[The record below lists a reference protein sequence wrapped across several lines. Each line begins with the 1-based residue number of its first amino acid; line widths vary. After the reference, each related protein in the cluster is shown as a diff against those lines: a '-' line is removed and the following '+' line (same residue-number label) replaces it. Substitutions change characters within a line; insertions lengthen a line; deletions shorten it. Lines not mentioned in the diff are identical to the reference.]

1 LVIGSLLV
9 LALAFTACGDDDEE
23 TGTNGTESPGAT
35 ADEELSGSINGD
47 GSSTVFPITEAV
59 AEEFGKL
66 HDVDVTVGISG
77 TGGGF
82 EKFCNGETDFS
93 NASRP
98 IKEDDE
104 AEGLACA
111 ANNIEYVE
119 FEVAYDGLSVVVNP
133 SNDFAECL
141 TVEQLNAIWAPESSV
156 NNWNEADPSFPDQDL
171 TLYGPGTD
179 SGTFDYFTDEINGEE
194 GASRAD
200 YTASEDDNVLVQG
213 IAGDD
218 NALGYFG
225 FAYYVENEDK
235 LKVLGIDGGSGCVVP
250 SQETIE
256 SGEYAPLSRPLYVYV
271 TKEALERPEVAEFMR
286 FYLTEG
292 PDLAVEVGYVKSPQE
307 SYDEGLAQLP

>member
-1 LVIGSLLV
+1 
-9 LALAFTACGDDDEE
+9 
-23 TGTNGTESPGAT
+23 
-35 ADEELSGSINGD
+35 
-47 GSSTVFPITEAV
+47 VFPITEAV

-93 NASRP
+93 DASRP

-111 ANNIEYVE
+111 ANGIEYVE

-141 TVEQLNAIWAPESSV
+141 TVEQLNAIWAPESTV
-156 NNWNEADPSFPDQDL
+156 NNWNQVDPSFPDQDL

-235 LKVLGIDGGSGCVVP
+235 LKVLGVDSGAGCVVP

-307 SYDEGLAQLP
+307 SYDEGLTQLP